1 MRTVGAF
8 EAKTHLSSLLDLVE
22 SGEEITITRHG
33 KPVAQLVTPKA
44 KLTPPEDLNRLVES
58 MRRVSA
64 SAKPGPTVLE
74 LIAEGRKY

>member
-8 EAKTHLSSLLDLVE
+8 EAKTHLSQLLDLVE
-22 SGEEITITRHG
+22 SGEEVTITRHG

-44 KLTPPEDLNRLVES
+44 RLTPPEDLNRLVES

-64 SAKPGPTVLE
+64 SAKPGPSVLE